1 LRHGARRYSTPNPKK
16 SSPAGAIPQAMAKV
30 WGGPL
35 ILKKGC

>member
-1 LRHGARRYSTPNPKK
+1 LRHGARPCSTPSPKQ
-16 SSPAGAIPQAMAKV
+16 STLAGAIPQAMPKV